1 MIKCCDRDSKI
12 LPDAEEILEKS
23 EHVCPVKWAV
33 NVAEKAMLH
42 SCGKGTICRE
52 GIKQLYLI
60 GKDIMLN
67 KGTMEDIELLKEL
80 CKNMKLAADCE
91 LSAKCIELYQLSL
104 DKYYNEW
111 ISHVLR
117 KKCKA
122 GVCEG
127 FLKQKE
133 NVKTRISRHYQGKT
147 NVKEVVRDSD
157 GVIRMEADIVVVAAG
172 MSGLTA
178 ATQAQEILNQSGGG
192 HVIAFEKSGTTG
204 GAANMGMAFL
214 AIESQMQKE
223 NMTND
228 YTKDDAFNFFMEY
241 THWRSNASLVRRWFN
256 MSADTVE
263 WVKNMGVE
271 FQGVYKYFKNSHCT
285 QHMIKV
291 PGTNKPTE
299 RCASVMVKTMT
310 DYALELGVDF
320 QFHTVIK
327 ELIKGKNG
335 QIIGVRGTK
344 EDGTKIECMC
354 NAVIVATGGMGNNV
368 DMIEQYMGWKWG
380 EDMFTFRIP
389 GLDGDGM
396 NMVWKAGGKKAPVN
410 MEVTYNT
417 PGTTDVFKT
426 LSETMRQPNLLVNL
440 DGKRFFNEEFMDNTT
455 YTGNALLQQKK
466 HCAFSIIDS
475 KIVDYYKENGL
486 DYITYHHAIKT
497 MDKWEHEKKLYF
509 SGAKS
514 AAENSVFSSDSKE
527 ISYGAGDEQNFWEC
541 QSLEE
546 VSSVTGINLKNLKK
560 TIEEYNGMCNGFANG
575 YDWQFTKDHRFLKP
589 ITTPP
594 YYVARHFP
602 SGYGSLGGIQVNE
615 NMEVL
620 NQELDPIPGL
630 YSCGTDS
637 ATVFADSY
645 CFYNPG
651 STMSYA
657 INSGRIAAME
667 SVGYID
673 SEEFIE

>member
-1 MIKCCDRDSKI
+1 MIKSCDTNYDV
-12 LPDAEEILEKS
+12 LPNEDEILHKPED
-23 EHVCPVKWAV
+23 VCPVKWAV
-33 NVAEKAMLH
+33 DMAETAMRH
-42 SCGKGTICRE
+42 SCGKGTVCRD
-52 GIKQLYLI
+52 GLKQLYLI

-67 KGTMEDIELLKEL
+67 KGSMEDIELLQEL
-80 CKNMKLAADCE
+80 CNNMKLSADCE
-91 LSAKCIELYQLSL
+91 LSAKCIEMYQMSL
-104 DKYYNEW
+104 EKYYDEW
-111 ISHVLR
+111 TAHVLR

-122 GVCEG
+122 GKCEG
-127 FLKQKE
+127 FKSQKKQI
-133 NVKTRISRHYQGKT
+133 ISRTSRHFNGDKSSTIAISADGK
-147 NVKEVVRDSD
+147 
-157 GVIRMEADIVVVAAG
+157 IHLEADIVVVAAG

-178 ATQAQEILNQSGGG
+178 ATQAQEILNSSGGG

-241 THWRSNASLVRRWFN
+241 THWRSNARLVRRWFN
-256 MSADTVE
+256 MSAGTVD
-263 WVKNMGVE
+263 WVKNMGIE

-320 QFHTVIK
+320 QFHTAVK
-327 ELIKGKNG
+327 ELIRGERG
-335 QIIGVRGTK
+335 QILGVRGMRD
-344 EDGTKIECMC
+344 DGTEVECLC
-354 NAVIVATGGMGNNV
+354 SAVIVATGGMGNNV
-368 DMIEQYMGWKWG
+368 DMIQQYMGWKWG

-396 NMVWKAGGKKAPVN
+396 KMVWAAGGKKAPVN

-440 DGKRFFNEEFMDNTT
+440 DGKRFFNEELMDNTT

-466 HCAFSIIDS
+466 HCAFSIIDE
-475 KIVDYYKENGL
+475 KIVDYYKEHGL

-497 MDKWEHEKKLYF
+497 MDKWEHEKELYF

-546 VSSVTGINLKNLKK
+546 VAEVTGINLENLKK
-560 TIEEYNGMCNGFANG
+560 TIEEYNAMCNGFANG

-589 ITTPP
+589 ITTAP

-620 NQELDPIPGL
+620 NNELDPIPGL

-657 INSGRIAAME
+657 LNSGRIAAME
-667 SVGYID
+667 STKYID
-673 SEEFIE
+673 SENFVE